1 MASKASSAA
10 TKTEEK
16 GSVILQ
22 FGKLNNFQE
31 WRLRQIDICGKEFG
45 FLANVMKTNVAY
57 VVPAV
62 IVSDYMPAVIPQVAV
77 AEGEVAQAAQA
88 ALNAASI
95 TLLRVD
101 AEKHRNKEVARL
113 KQNFPKFYSYL
124 WESLSVESKE
134 EVTQHADYIA
144 ADLANDPNVLWSIIR
159 RTHLT
164 EIHGAVIGALEV
176 VNLKNKFNGMRQK
189 PTTTLGEFKRDF
201 DIQLSVLAGAGVAVI
216 PQTEL
221 AVLFLTKLDPLRYG
235 SMMTQLS
242 NEATL
247 GRPFPETLIRAWT
260 VASTWKTTNIKI
272 TGSTDMQSVFVC
284 ADDVRGDVRDNSR
297 GGRGSGR
304 GRGGRGAGRG
314 ANPLTDATN
323 RGSTRTHPPSAPE
336 TRTCRGCFTKGHL
349 LKDCPDNLKS
359 AERPTAMVAAI
370 GEDDEADSPDDSVY
384 MIHRSNNDHTFV
396 MFSDTDVLLDNQA
409 GRSIFKNRALL
420 TDIAEIN
427 PFFIGGI
434 DGTSRGLRI
443 EEDGD
448 FEGLER
454 VGYARKAAA
463 NILSKTQV
471 LDGGCTVSYDQHL
484 DQYHLTGYSR
494 DYIFGRRTLVNGKRS
509 SHYSCDMR
517 DSTFVATVAENMRQ
531 YTTREVLQAQQAREL
546 MCRLGHASSQSTVA
560 MLNAGVLNCKVTP
573 QDVKNADAIFGM
585 SIPALKGKT
594 VKLASAPAPP
604 TVAPRVTQ
612 VQQILTADIIFI
624 KKIPFLLGV
633 LVPLG
638 LTLCAVLKSRAV
650 APVTAAFR
658 QFISATAARN
668 FKIVQL
674 RMDGEGALGPMVEE
688 LSHLGI
694 EVDVAGPGQH
704 VPVVE
709 RRAQTVK
716 QRFRIYENSLPMVM
730 TRIMIIHC
738 VLFAVSR
745 LNMVPSRMS
754 GTSLSPLEIFTGRK
768 IDSARDLRIG
778 FGDYAQATVAN
789 TDNTPTARTQG
800 CIALLPTGNLTGSVR
815 FLCLSTNKVVTRDQF
830 RVLPM
835 PSLAIDYINSLAAEE
850 GYTRGFDPEI
860 ADHFPPEDDLA
871 TADVALPDMMAID
884 SRAGAMPLQDPMEP
898 TDAGV
903 IGGASDSDAE
913 TDDAETEAA
922 EAKGEAET
930 ASLEKEAAE
939 ANDTVPSQR
948 RDRYRGR
955 GGGLDSLQGL
965 PGPPRSLILHSTTE
979 ALCEEIRKQV
989 LRRSDWHD
997 TPFAFTMSVRAALRE
1012 RGEEATPVIVAE
1024 LKQMLDKG
1032 VWHGVHTHQLTRSQ
1046 RNSIIRSSMFLKD
1059 KFLASGAFEKFKA
1072 RLVAGGN
1079 GQDRTLYDN
1088 LSSATVAT
1096 TSVLTVAA
1104 IAAAENRIAV
1114 VIDIGGAFLH
1124 ADLAPTGVDVFMRLD
1139 SIMAGMLVTLDPSY
1153 LSFVEDRG
1161 TIVVK
1166 LDKALYGCVEASALW
1181 FAHLRDTLTR
1191 DGFEVNAYDSC
1202 VYNKLGAS
1210 GEQIS
1215 IAVHVDD
1222 LIVTSRSKED
1232 IDLLEQSLR
1241 STYREIKVSRGKIL
1255 DYVGMTFNFEV
1266 MGEVTVTMD
1275 ACVENILS
1283 GCGVETTRA
1292 TPASSFL
1299 FDVRNAPKASVSES
1313 AWFHTHVAKLLYL
1326 AKRVR
1331 PECLT
1336 AVAFLATRVAVCDID
1351 DLAKLRRL
1359 LGYVRLTRDRGI
1371 VLRIGDEMVVRA
1383 YIDAAYGVH
1392 QDSGKSHTGCSIVLG
1407 EAGPLFAKSG
1417 KQKIVTKSSTE
1428 AELVGLS
1435 DTASQAIHLR
1445 NFILA
1450 QGYDTGPAV
1459 IYQDNMSCM
1468 ALIKRGGPGSER
1480 SRHINI
1486 RHFWL
1491 SEKVALE
1498 EVIIEHLGTDE
1509 MFANILTKPVQGAQF
1524 DRERQGLTNWKA

>member
-1 MASKASSAA
+1 MASKVSAA
-10 TKTEEK
+10 TTKTEEK
-16 GSVILQ
+16 GTVILQ
-22 FGKLNNFQE
+22 FGKSNNFQE
-31 WRLRQIDICGKEFG
+31 WRLRQVDLCGKEFG

-62 IVSDYMPAVIPQVAV
+62 TVADYMPGVIPQVEA

-95 TLLRVD
+95 AVLRLD

-113 KQNFPKFYSYL
+113 KQNFPKFYAHL

-134 EVTQHADYIA
+134 EVTHHADYVA
-144 ADLANDPNVLWSIIR
+144 ADLASDPNALWSIIR

-164 EIHGAVIGALEV
+164 EVHGAVMGPLEI
-176 VNLKNKFNGMRQK
+176 VNLKSKFSSMRQR
-189 PTTTLGEFKRDF
+189 PNVTLGEFKRDF

-216 PQTEL
+216 PQPEL

-242 NEATL
+242 NEAAL
-247 GRPFPETLIRAWT
+247 DRPFPATLIRAWT
-260 VASTWKTTNIKI
+260 VASSWKTTSPKI
-272 TGSTDMQSVFVC
+272 TASSDMQSVFVC
-284 ADDVRGDVRDNSR
+284 ADDVRDDTKGNRG
-297 GGRGSGR
+297 GGRGSGS

-314 ANPLTDATN
+314 ASTDAAN
-323 RGSTRTHPPSAPE
+323 RGAPTGVSKE
-336 TRTCRGCFTKGHL
+336 TRTCRGCLVKGHVY
-349 LKDCPDNLKS
+349 KDCPDNLKS
-359 AERPTAMVAAI
+359 VERPAAMVAAI
-370 GEDDEADSPDDSVY
+370 GEDDEADSPDDNVY
-384 MIHRSNNDHTFV
+384 VIHRSSDDHTFV

-443 EEDGD
+443 KEDGD
-448 FEGLER
+448 FEGLGR
-454 VGYARKAAA
+454 VGYDGKAAA

-471 LDGGCTVSYDQHL
+471 LDGGCAVSYDQHL

-494 DYIFGRRTLVNGKRS
+494 DYIFGRRTLANGRRS

-560 MLNAGVLNCKVTP
+560 MLNAGVFNCKVTP

-658 QFISATAARN
+658 QFISATVARN

-871 TADVALPDMMAID
+871 TADVALPEMMDID

-903 IGGASDSDAE
+903 IGGTSDSGEYGTSDHTPHSDE
-913 TDDAETEAA
+913 QHE
-922 EAKGEAET
+922 GEAET
-930 ASLEKEAAE
+930 ASLEQEAAE

-965 PGPPRSLILHSTTE
+965 PGPPRSLILLSTTE

-1012 RGEEATPVIVAE
+1012 RGEEATPVILAE

-1032 VWHGVHTHQLTRSQ
+1032 VWHGVHTYNLTRSQ
-1046 RNSIIRSSMFLKD
+1046 RRSIIRSSMFLKD
-1059 KFLASGAFEKFKA
+1059 KFLASGAFDRFKA

-1079 GQDRTLYDN
+1079 GQDRALYEN
-1088 LSSATVAT
+1088 LSSPTVAT
-1096 TSVLTVAA
+1096 TSVFAILA
-1104 IAAAENRIAV
+1104 IAATEKRNVV

-1124 ADLAPTGVDVFMRLD
+1124 ADLAPTGIDVFMRLD
-1139 SIMAGMLVTLDPSY
+1139 GTMSDMLVKLDPSY
-1153 LSFVEDRG
+1153 RSYREDKG
-1161 TIVVK
+1161 TIVVQ

-1181 FAHLRDTLTR
+1181 YAHLRDTLTR
-1191 DGFEVNAYDSC
+1191 DGFEVNPYDSC

-1210 GEQIS
+1210 GEQIT
-1215 IAVHVDD
+1215 IGVHVDD
-1222 LIVTSRSKED
+1222 LVVTSRNQED
-1232 IDLLEQSLR
+1232 ISSLESHLR
-1241 STYREIKVSRGKIL
+1241 GTYKELRVNTGDIQ
-1255 DYVGMTFNFEV
+1255 DYVGMTFNLEV
-1266 MGEVTVTMD
+1266 PGEVVVTMD
-1275 ACVENILS
+1275 SCVENILS

-1299 FDVRNAPKASVSES
+1299 FDVRDAPKASVSES

-1407 EAGPLFAKSG
+1407 EAGPLFAKSA

-1445 NFILA
+1445 NFIIA
-1450 QGYDTGPAV
+1450 QGYETGPAV

-1491 SEKVALE
+1491 NEKVAQE
-1498 EVIIEHLGTDE
+1498 EVLIEHLGTAD